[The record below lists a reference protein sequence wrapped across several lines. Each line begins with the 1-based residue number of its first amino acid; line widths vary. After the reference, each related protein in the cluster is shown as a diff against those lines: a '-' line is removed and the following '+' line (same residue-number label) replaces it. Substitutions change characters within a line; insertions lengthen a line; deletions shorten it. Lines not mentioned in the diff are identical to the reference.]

1 MPIRKFIKH
10 LFSPQ
15 RPTHPAIIA
24 NNMISVAADKDLP
37 VRDCEFVVFDTE
49 LTGLNLR
56 KDEIISIGAVR
67 IKNLRICFEDTFY
80 ALIKPQGKLHTAS
93 TLIHR
98 ITPGELLGAG
108 PIVEVLPRFIDFCGG
123 AFLVGHHVSLDLGF
137 VNRACEN
144 YLGGVIQSSSLDTM
158 LLSMAYKAAL
168 DGPYFD
174 HREKQGA
181 YKLSSLSEEFHLPKF
196 PEHNAFQDAL
206 QTAYLFIYLI
216 RKMRPGDTGTVNDYL
231 KMKGKRNN

>member
-1 MPIRKFIKH
+1 MPIRKFIKRI
-10 LFSPQ
+10 FSSRQPA
-15 RPTHPAIIA
+15 HPAIIA

-56 KDEIISIGAVR
+56 KDEIIAIGAVR
-67 IKNLRICFEDTFY
+67 VKNVRICFEDTFY
-80 ALIKPQGKLHTAS
+80 ALIKPRGKLHTAS

-98 ITPGELLGAG
+98 ITPGELLGAE

-137 VNRACEN
+137 VNRACQN
-144 YLGGVIQSSSLDTM
+144 YLGGVISSSSLDTM
-158 LLSMAYKAAL
+158 QLAMAYKASL
-168 DGPYFD
+168 NGPYSD

-181 YKLSSLSEEFHLPKF
+181 YRLSSLSEEFHLPKF

-216 RKMRPGDTGTVNDYL
+216 RKMQYGDTGTVNDYL
-231 KMKGKRNN
+231 KVKGKRNN